1 MKRYLITSLL
11 TSTLA
16 LIVLMNSATHAEP
29 VDGVS
34 KQQAVNIA
42 QQHYPGRVLAVKLK
56 DKVYRVKTL
65 NDNGEVRIISVDAET
80 GKIISEK

>member
-1 MKRYLITSLL
+1 MKKYLLPSLLTLTL
-11 TSTLA
+11 TSTL
-16 LIVLMNSATHAEP
+16 LMNGVVHAET
-29 VDGVS
+29 VS
-34 KQQAVNIA
+34 KQQAVSIA

-80 GKIISEK
+80 GKVISEK